1 MNILKTAE
9 RNMTGAGRVI
19 PGEAA
24 ELAVFSTVHFLV
36 DFCCIFLLTAFLLPL
51 MADRFEWICCLV
63 AYNLFSFA
71 FQLPAG
77 TFSDLYGRPKMI
89 ASSGCA
95 LIALAYGLFWLLFLS
110 GLQGSPG
117 DPVSFSGISPVPAE
131 TTRTRVLL
139 FGTAVTAGIGNAFFH
154 VGGGIDTLKKCGGR
168 ASRPGIFVSTG
179 AFGVWLAPVLASRHA
194 GTIIGTAAGILM
206 MLASSLLLLA
216 LDRSER
222 QLTKNIPVSSSEIC
236 GIVREQDD
244 PDCQIGLRES
254 RRAYHNGRLMTI
266 AVFAVG
272 CLFLTVVIRS
282 YAGGLMNYSWKAV
295 PLLAFLF
302 TAGVSGGKL
311 AGGLLGDR
319 VGWMKSA
326 AGSLILALLLFVAA
340 PHHPSCGIFA
350 VFLFNMTM
358 PVTLTA
364 ISCLTGP
371 GHEGTAFG
379 LTTFA
384 LFLGTLPSSVNVL
397 TETDLSPSWMLYVCV
412 VLSVLLICA
421 GLTGARLY
429 DRKRNDEELPG
440 S

>member
-1 MNILKTAE
+1 ME
-9 RNMTGAGRVI
+9 Q
-19 PGEAA
+19 
-24 ELAVFSTVHFLV
+24 
-36 DFCCIFLLTAFLLPL
+36 LLYCY
-51 MADRFEWICCLV
+51 R
-63 AYNLFSFA
+63 
-71 FQLPAG
+71 
-77 TFSDLYGRPKMI
+77 
-89 ASSGCA
+89 
-95 LIALAYGLFWLLFLS
+95 
-110 GLQGSPG
+110 
-117 DPVSFSGISPVPAE
+117 
-131 TTRTRVLL
+131 
-139 FGTAVTAGIGNAFFH
+139 
-154 VGGGIDTLKKCGGR
+154 
-168 ASRPGIFVSTG
+168 
-179 AFGVWLAPVLASRHA
+179 
-194 GTIIGTAAGILM
+194 
-206 MLASSLLLLA
+206 
-216 LDRSER
+216 
-222 QLTKNIPVSSSEIC
+222 
-236 GIVREQDD
+236 
-244 PDCQIGLRES
+244 
-254 RRAYHNGRLMTI
+254 
-266 AVFAVG
+266 G

-340 PHHPSCGIFA
+340 PDHPSCGIFA

-397 TETDLSPSWMLYVCV
+397 TETNLSPSWMLYVCV

-429 DRKRNDEELPG
+429 DRKRNDGKLPG
-440 S
+440 SEVRMQIE